1 MAFVELV
8 AEPRDDVTRE
18 LFDTDLAQRGY
29 VPNFTRLFAHRPGV
43 YKAWRAL
50 VGEVAGNM
58 DERRYELATF
68 AAARRLRSSYCMLAH
83 GEILAREY
91 FTADE
96 VADLAIDPDRA
107 ELSPIDRAVVDLADK
122 VAADAT
128 AVTRDDVERLRAH
141 GLTDAEILD
150 VVLAATVRCF
160 FSKTLDALAVEPDEV
175 LGAIEPST
183 LRDAL
188 AVGRQVA

>member
-18 LFDTDLAQRGY
+18 LFGTDLAQRGY

-43 YKAWRAL
+43 YTAWRAL
-50 VGEVAGNM
+50 VGEVAGAM

-68 AAARRLRSSYCMLAH
+68 AAARRLRSGYCMLAH
-83 GEILAREY
+83 GEILARKY
-91 FTADE
+91 FPADE
-96 VADLAIDPDRA
+96 VAELARDPDAA
-107 ELSPIDRAVVDLADK
+107 ELDPVDRAVVELADK

-128 AVTRDDVERLRAH
+128 AVTRDDVERLRAL

-160 FSKTLDALAVEPDEV
+160 FSKTLDALAVEPDET
-175 LGAIEPST
+175 LGTIEPT
-183 LRDAL
+183 ALRDAL
-188 AVGRQVA
+188 AVGRRVA

>member
-43 YKAWRAL
+43 Y
-50 VGEVAGNM
+50 
-58 DERRYELATF
+58 
-68 AAARRLRSSYCMLAH
+68 
-83 GEILAREY
+83 
-91 FTADE
+91 
-96 VADLAIDPDRA
+96 P
-107 ELSPIDRAVVDLADK
+107 
-122 VAADAT
+122 
-128 AVTRDDVERLRAH
+128 
-141 GLTDAEILD
+141 
-150 VVLAATVRCF
+150 CF

>member
-1 MAFVELV
+1 MPFVELV

-83 GEILAREY
+83 GEILAREH

-96 VADLAIDPDRA
+96 VADLALHPDGA